1 MNNKSQCI
9 LSIPISKLA
18 DFHQDSIYFRDVRAC
33 TRSPGLRFEEDEDG
47 NDRLYV
53 FNKFLMHHDYVIQKS
68 SGERFVEITNDKNE
82 IHRDGNIIP
91 GAMTVS
97 KIILPLEILM
107 PELDISNINFKFTD
121 LSMYNEKI
129 KNVFSFQFISPE
141 YVQVEVNTYQ
151 SQKTVA
157 KALITGKITTDRK
170 QVTRI
175 NEEDVNEANLN
186 LVREYLDTFAIESEA
201 YIQKDDYRDYTYPLS
216 YIAALPSAEIVK
228 QMEGSGG
235 MINVL
240 RMNFGS
246 FKMIPITD
254 VKGPEVRLARKRER
268 TTFNKIITEIVN
280 GLITYYHGLAIV
292 NPVAKF
298 RTPKGSAIS
307 LAKQ

>member
-1 MNNKSQCI
+1 MNKNSQCVF
-9 LSIPISKLA
+9 SIPISKLA
-18 DFHQDSIYFRDVRAC
+18 DFQQDSIYFRDVRAC
-33 TRSPGLRFEEDEDG
+33 TRTPSLRFEEAEDG
-47 NDRLYV
+47 KDKLHVFDR
-53 FNKFLMHHDYVIQKS
+53 FLMHHDYVIQKS

-82 IHRDGNIIP
+82 IHRVGNIIP

-107 PELDISNINFKFTD
+107 PELEISNVNFKFTNS
-121 LSMYNEKI
+121 SMYDEKT

-141 YVQVEVNTYQ
+141 YIQIEVNTFQ
-151 SQKTVA
+151 SQKTVT
-157 KALITGKITTDRK
+157 KALITGKINTDRK
-170 QVTRI
+170 QVAKI
-175 NEEDVNEANLN
+175 KEEDVNETNLN

-246 FKMIPITD
+246 VKMIPITD
-254 VKGPEVRLARKRER
+254 VKGPEVRLKRKRER
-268 TTFNKIITEIVN
+268 TSFNKIMAEIVN
-280 GLITYYHGLAIV
+280 GLVTYYHGLAIV
-292 NPVAKF
+292 NPAAKF
-298 RTPKGSAIS
+298 RNSTSSAIS
-307 LAKQ
+307 LAK